1 MQSYRQ
7 ASKDMWFGIDQAIKK
22 NGKVK
27 PVVKKNKGSLLRKP
41 DDMQDYGSDQT
52 ATERYVMQIREAFK
66 RNMG

>member
-7 ASKDMWFGIDQAIKK
+7 ASKDMWFGIDQSIKM
-22 NGKVK
+22 NGKAK

-41 DDMQDYGSDQT
+41 DDTQDYGSNET
-52 ATERYVMQIREAFK
+52 ATQRYVMQIREAFK

>member
-27 PVVKKNKGSLLRKP
+27 PIVKKNKGSLLRKP
-41 DDMQDYGSDQT
+41 DDMQEYDNNQT
-52 ATERYVMQIREAFK
+52 PTERYVMQIREAFK

>member
-7 ASKDMWFGIDQAIKK
+7 ASKDTWFGIDQAIKK
-22 NGKVK
+22 NGKSK

-41 DDMQDYGSDQT
+41 DDTQDYGNNET
-52 ATERYVMQIREAFK
+52 ATQKYVMQIREAFK